1 MRAVKVAAVGIMV
14 VLISDSCAT
23 LNAQQA
29 KDITDREACQR
40 VKTLLSQA
48 QGVVWPGLSLFGRD
62 PKITGTNRLTAPVS
76 TSAWIR
82 KPTSL
87 SHTQMFRT

>member
-40 VKTLLSQA
+40 VKTLAFAGTGSRLAGSIPFRARSKDHRWDSIDRSRFHYQ
-48 QGVVWPGLSLFGRD
+48 PG
-62 PKITGTNRLTAPVS
+62 
-76 TSAWIR
+76 
-82 KPTSL
+82 
-87 SHTQMFRT
+87 